1 MDKSRQS
8 RHEKH
13 EKSALTQILLALVPY
28 TRQNLLLT
36 FKPNQFFNEL
46 ERTSNHSTSTL
57 RVAFSRAKEN
67 KFITLEND
75 QVSLSLKG
83 RQIVQPFIAQKLTGN
98 GQLMVIFD
106 IPEDSADRRRK
117 FRLLLRQLQFKQVQ
131 QSVWMS
137 DKDHREIIVDSIKAL
152 GLQEWVQMYESSRI
166 L

>member
-1 MDKSRQS
+1 MNKLHR
-8 RHEKH
+8 

-36 FKPNQFFNEL
+36 FRPNLFFNEL
-46 ERTSNHSTSTL
+46 EKTSGQSASTL

-67 KFITLEND
+67 KLFVIDND
-75 QVSLSLKG
+75 RVSLSLKG
-83 RQIVQPFIAQKLTGN
+83 RQITQPFIAKKLAGG

-106 IPEDSADRRRK
+106 IPEDSADLRRK
-117 FRLLLRQLQFKQVQ
+117 FRLLLIQLQFKQVQ

-137 DKDHREIIVDSIKAL
+137 DKDYCAILADSIKDL
-152 GLQEWVQMYESSRI
+152 GLQDWVQLYEAARI